1 MTLRR
6 IIYNEIETGT
16 ENENGRYVTFSVDE
30 KPGIQA
36 LKNVRPEIMPLQKK
50 NKYRLIDPEYKRMGT
65 VNFKRIVA
73 GVNLSDRHV
82 TGKVYTRNR
91 SLEFVN
97 FLKHLN
103 EEICR

>member
-1 MTLRR
+1 
-6 IIYNEIETGT
+6 
-16 ENENGRYVTFSVDE
+16 
-30 KPGIQA
+30 
-36 LKNVRPEIMPLQKK
+36 MPLQKK

-73 GVNLSDRHV
+73 GVNLSNRQGTS
-82 TGKVYTRNR
+82 TGKVYSRNR
-91 SLEFVN
+91 SLEFVD